1 MMADDLTGSWDSSPQ
16 GRGAGLT
23 EQIGE
28 CGKVLRRFAGS
39 SCPNGLTGGKRRRDP
54 SAASSPLV
62 NSNGSAPDHA
72 FHRHFGQRDAC

>member
-1 MMADDLTGSWDSSPQ
+1 MMADDLTGSWDSSPR

-39 SCPNGLTGGKRRRDP
+39 SCPNGLTITP
-54 SAASSPLV
+54 STGISASCRS
-62 NSNGSAPDHA
+62 
-72 FHRHFGQRDAC
+72 DAC

>member
-39 SCPNGLTGGKRRRDP
+39 SCPNGLNRRE
-54 SAASSPLV
+54 ASPRSVSGVKP
-62 NSNGSAPDHA
+62 
-72 FHRHFGQRDAC
+72 FG

>member
-1 MMADDLTGSWDSSPQ
+1 MMADDLTGSWDSSPR

-39 SCPNGLTGGKRRRDP
+39 SFPNG
-54 SAASSPLV
+54 
-62 NSNGSAPDHA
+62 
-72 FHRHFGQRDAC
+72 